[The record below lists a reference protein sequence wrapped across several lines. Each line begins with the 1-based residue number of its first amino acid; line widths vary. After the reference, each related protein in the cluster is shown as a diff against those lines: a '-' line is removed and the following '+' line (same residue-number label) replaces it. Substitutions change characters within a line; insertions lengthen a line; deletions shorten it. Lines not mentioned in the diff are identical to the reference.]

1 MIFLNFTIMAIR
13 LKVNKKEHERVKALG
28 ACWLPEEKIWVIP
41 DDVRD
46 INPYM
51 EWLPGKEC
59 LIVQRPYFVTRAKMN
74 CYKCGRETPII
85 TLGVKFGQE
94 LVYET
99 NDRCVWRR
107 WDCPMQ

>member
-1 MIFLNFTIMAIR
+1 MAIR

-59 LIVQRPYFVTRAKMN
+59 LIVQGSKRPILRTRSFLILSLRIVTRRFLSISG
-74 CYKCGRETPII
+74 Y
-85 TLGVKFGQE
+85 
-94 LVYET
+94 
-99 NDRCVWRR
+99 
-107 WDCPMQ
+107 